1 MREETPH
8 PWLEQTIRRAAGQA
22 SVAELAA
29 WLGHI
34 KCASDNGRDPD
45 AVGAP
50 WARHVAI
57 YREELT
63 GRVRRAPHW
72 DHEPVTSLERPRG
85 DRAGPHR

>member
-1 MREETPH
+1 MREETPYQW
-8 PWLEQTIRRAAGQA
+8 PEQTIRRAARQA

-34 KCASDNGRDPD
+34 KRAADHGRDPD
-45 AVGAP
+45 AVGAT

-63 GRVRRAPHW
+63 GRVRPAPH
-72 DHEPVTSLERPRG
+72 S
-85 DRAGPHR
+85 DR